1 MFGIEMGLLT
11 LWLGLSVFVIK
22 SNVDD
27 ESVMLGVAH
36 VVLRQ
41 VLRQTNQLNKVKPAE
56 VCGTFA

>member
-1 MFGIEMGLLT
+1 MFGVEMGLLT

-22 SNVDD
+22 SSVDD

-41 VLRQTNQLNKVKPAE
+41 VLRQTNQLIKVKPAE
-56 VCGTFA
+56 ICGSFA